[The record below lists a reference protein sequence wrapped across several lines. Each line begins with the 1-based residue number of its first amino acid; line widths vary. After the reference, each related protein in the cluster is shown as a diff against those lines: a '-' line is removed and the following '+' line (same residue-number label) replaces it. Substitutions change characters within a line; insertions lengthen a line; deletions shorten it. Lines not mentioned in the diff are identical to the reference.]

1 MFFIQNTVYLHRSS
15 KRNICDKYTK
25 IIDSMAKVFVM
36 HGEIN
41 KLAQLLGVA
50 RKTVREALSGQTNTP
65 LARKIRK
72 LAIDRGGVVQPTRIY
87 KQ

>member
-1 MFFIQNTVYLHRSS
+1 MCIYLHRGS
-15 KRNICDKYTK
+15 KRNLCDKYTK
-25 IIDSMAKVFVM
+25 IIEIKAKVFVM

-50 RKTVREALSGQTNTP
+50 RKTVSEALNGQTNTP

-72 LAIDRGGVVQPTRIY
+72 LALDRGGVVKNKTY
-87 KQ
+87 NK

>member
-1 MFFIQNTVYLHRSS
+1 MKPTWQIYE
-15 KRNICDKYTK
+15 
-25 IIDSMAKVFVM
+25 IIDFMARVLVE
-36 HGEIN
+36 HGEIV

-72 LAIDRGGVVQPTRIY
+72 LALDRGGVFKPT
-87 KQ
+87 QNPTQL

>member
-1 MFFIQNTVYLHRSS
+1 
-15 KRNICDKYTK
+15 
-25 IIDSMAKVFVM
+25 MAKVLVM

-50 RKTVREALSGQTNTP
+50 RKTVREALRGQTNAP
-65 LARKIRK
+65 LARKSTK
-72 LAIDRGGVVQPTRIY
+72 QAIERGGRVPPTQPD

>member
-1 MFFIQNTVYLHRSS
+1 
-15 KRNICDKYTK
+15 
-25 IIDSMAKVFVM
+25 MARVLVE
-36 HGEIN
+36 HGEIV

-72 LAIDRGGVVQPTRIY
+72 LAIDQGGVVKNNTY
-87 KQ
+87 NK

>member
-1 MFFIQNTVYLHRSS
+1 MFIYLHRGF
-15 KRNICDKYTK
+15 KCNLGNKYTK
-25 IIDSMAKVFVM
+25 IIDFMAKVLVM

-87 KQ
+87 RR

>member
-1 MFFIQNTVYLHRSS
+1 MHRGF
-15 KRNICDKYTK
+15 KCNLGNKYTK
-25 IIDSMAKVFVM
+25 IIDFMAKVLVM

-87 KQ
+87 RR

>member
-1 MFFIQNTVYLHRSS
+1 
-15 KRNICDKYTK
+15 
-25 IIDSMAKVFVM
+25 MARVLVE
-36 HGEIN
+36 HGEIV

-72 LAIDRGGVVQPTRIY
+72 LALDRGGVFKPT
-87 KQ
+87 QNPTQL

>member
-1 MFFIQNTVYLHRSS
+1 MKPTWQIYE
-15 KRNICDKYTK
+15 
-25 IIDSMAKVFVM
+25 IIDFMAKVLVE
-36 HGEIN
+36 HGEIV

-72 LAIDRGGVVQPTRIY
+72 LALDRGGVFKPT
-87 KQ
+87 QNPTQL